1 MQNAKQEELFEEVEV
16 IDDADKEEKG
26 SPTQNQTVGD
36 TEATTE
42 NQKELVADD
51 DDLSEY
57 SDSVKKRISKL
68 TNRFRE
74 EERQRQA
81 AITYA
86 ESVKKQ
92 NEELQARLD
101 KLDNSYVGEFDTRV
115 TAQAEAAKE
124 AYKKAL
130 ESGDADALYD
140 AQQNISRI
148 AMEEANL
155 KRIKAER
162 EEQAKKQEKQF
173 Q

>member
-26 SPTQNQTVGD
+26 SPTESQVVGD
-36 TEATTE
+36 TQTTTE
-42 NQKELVADD
+42 DQGVVDD
-51 DDLSEY
+51 EDLSEY
-57 SDSVKKRISKL
+57 SESVKKRISKL

-130 ESGDADALYD
+130 ESGDADACMTHNKIFLEL
-140 AQQNISRI
+140 QW
-148 AMEEANL
+148 
-155 KRIKAER
+155 
-162 EEQAKKQEKQF
+162 KKQI
-173 Q
+173 

>member
-16 IDDADKEEKG
+16 IDDGDKEEKG
-26 SPTQNQTVGD
+26 STAEDQVVGD
-36 TEATTE
+36 SETTTE
-42 NQKELVADD
+42 DQESVADD

-57 SDSVKKRISKL
+57 SDTVKKRISKL

-74 EERQRQA
+74 EERQRKA
-81 AITYA
+81 ALDYA

-92 NEELQARLD
+92 NEDLKQRLET
-101 KLDNSYVGEFDTRV
+101 LDTNYVGEFDTRV
-115 TAQAEAAKE
+115 TAQSQAAKE

-130 ESGDADALYD
+130 ESGDADALYE

-155 KRIKAER
+155 KK
-162 EEQAKKQEKQF
+162 
-173 Q
+173 